1 MHLTNYAINKFSKN
15 FVKNNNTNFM
25 DGVASK
31 RHIMWLKHWIKKQGK
46 DPDEV
51 FMKVEE
57 IIVKTIMSVQ
67 PDITALTRRL
77 QSND

>member
-31 RHIMWLKHWIKKQGK
+31 RHIIWFKHWIRKQGRDPEKIFK
-46 DPDEV
+46 D
-51 FMKVEE
+51 VEE
-57 IIVKTIMSVQ
+57 IIVKTLMSVY
-67 PDITALTRRL
+67 PDINAL
-77 QSND
+77 